1 MVIKYRRPTSASR
14 VGQDMRNTWSHV
26 VGNLATLVLLA
37 LAGCLGYLFWPYL
50 PTLAWT
56 QLVAFSLRGLR
67 DRFKSV
73 KYGIFY
79 KRGAELSDSQAATR
93 LMIYVALGSMLLGVL
108 LTVGLA
114 GDAVWAARTATSSFK
129 LARSRGVPDW
139 AKAHV
144 ARVEAEEPPPRILR
158 RVPAQLP
165 LVPAGPAA
173 ARRADGDD
181 DGEWRESTTAVAAA
195 RSCRQGSVARL
206 AVRRAREVSRSSSD
220 LRSKR
225 SDH

>member
-1 MVIKYRRPTSASR
+1 
-14 VGQDMRNTWSHV
+14 
-26 VGNLATLVLLA
+26 
-37 LAGCLGYLFWPYL
+37 
-50 PTLAWT
+50 
-56 QLVAFSLRGLR
+56 
-67 DRFKSV
+67 
-73 KYGIFY
+73 
-79 KRGAELSDSQAATR
+79 
-93 LMIYVALGSMLLGVL
+93 MIYVALGSMLLGVL

-165 LVPAGPAA
+165 PLPAGFTS

-181 DGEWRESTTAVAAA
+181 DGERREGAAAAAAA
-195 RSCRQGSVARL
+195 RSCRQVSVARL
-206 AVRRAREVSRSSSD
+206 ALRRAREVSPRTGV
-220 LRSKR
+220 KGVIKTP
-225 SDH
+225 

>member
-1 MVIKYRRPTSASR
+1 MVKYRRPTSVSR
-14 VGQDMRNTWSHV
+14 VGQDMRHTWGHV
-26 VGNLATLVLLA
+26 IGNLATLVLLA

-50 PTLAWT
+50 PTLAWA

-79 KRGAELSDSQAATR
+79 KRGSELSDSQAATR
-93 LMIYVALGSMLLGVL
+93 LMIYVGLGSMLLGVL

-144 ARVEAEEPPPRILR
+144 ARVEAEVRPRVLEALEPYL
-158 RVPAQLP
+158 
-165 LVPAGPAA
+165 
-173 ARRADGDD
+173 DGFDD
-181 DGEWRESTTAVAAA
+181 DDEVYTIKSQGVTTALHVPRRNA
-195 RSCRQGSVARL
+195 RSR
-206 AVRRAREVSRSSSD
+206 SRSLHFSQC
-220 LRSKR
+220 
-225 SDH
+225 

>member
-50 PTLAWT
+50 PTLAWA

-114 GDAVWAARTATSSFK
+114 GDAVSG
-129 LARSRGVPDW
+129 L
-139 AKAHV
+139 
-144 ARVEAEEPPPRILR
+144 
-158 RVPAQLP
+158 
-165 LVPAGPAA
+165 AA
-173 ARRADGDD
+173 ARRADGYD
-181 DGEWRESTTAVAAA
+181 DGERREGAAVAPAA
-195 RSCRQGSVARL
+195 RTVARL
-206 AVRRAREVSRSSSD
+206 ALRRAREVSVG
-220 LRSKR
+220 LE
-225 SDH
+225 

>member
-50 PTLAWT
+50 PTLAWA

-93 LMIYVALGSMLLGVL
+93 LMIYVGLGSMLLGVL

-129 LARSRGVPDW
+129 LARSPGVPDW
-139 AKAHV
+139 AKEHV
-144 ARVEAEEPPPRILR
+144 ARLEKEVRPRVLAALEPYLDGFDEDDDIYMIRSEGITTALRLR
-158 RVPAQLP
+158 RAP
-165 LVPAGPAA
+165 
-173 ARRADGDD
+173 RR
-181 DGEWRESTTAVAAA
+181 TP
-195 RSCRQGSVARL
+195 GSGSEPSV
-206 AVRRAREVSRSSSD
+206 SSS
-220 LRSKR
+220 S
-225 SDH
+225 

>member
-50 PTLAWT
+50 PTLAWA

-144 ARVEAEEPPPRILR
+144 ARVEAEVRPRVLEALEPYL
-158 RVPAQLP
+158 
-165 LVPAGPAA
+165 
-173 ARRADGDD
+173 DGFDEDD
-181 DGEWRESTTAVAAA
+181 EVFLIKTEGVTTALQLEEGSPLPRRNA
-195 RSCRQGSVARL
+195 RSR
-206 AVRRAREVSRSSSD
+206 SRPPHSSQS
-220 LRSKR
+220 
-225 SDH
+225 

>member
-50 PTLAWT
+50 PTLAWA

-93 LMIYVALGSMLLGVL
+93 LMIYVALGSMLFGVL
-108 LTVGLA
+108 LTVA
-114 GDAVWAARTATSSFK
+114 PYR
-129 LARSRGVPDW
+129 
-139 AKAHV
+139 
-144 ARVEAEEPPPRILR
+144 
-158 RVPAQLP
+158 
-165 LVPAGPAA
+165 
-173 ARRADGDD
+173 
-181 DGEWRESTTAVAAA
+181 
-195 RSCRQGSVARL
+195 
-206 AVRRAREVSRSSSD
+206 
-220 LRSKR
+220 
-225 SDH
+225 

>member
-1 MVIKYRRPTSASR
+1 M
-14 VGQDMRNTWSHV
+14 
-26 VGNLATLVLLA
+26 
-37 LAGCLGYLFWPYL
+37 
-50 PTLAWT
+50 AWA

-93 LMIYVALGSMLLGVL
+93 LMIYVALGSMLLGVM

-158 RVPAQLP
+158 RVPAQLS

-181 DGEWRESTTAVAAA
+181 DGERREGAAAAAAA

-206 AVRRAREVSRSSSD
+206 AVRRAREVKRRVG
-220 LRSKR
+220 LRRVR
-225 SDH
+225 SDD

>member
-50 PTLAWT
+50 PTLAWA

-79 KRGAELSDSQAATR
+79 KRGAELSDSQAAIVRHR
-93 LMIYVALGSMLLGVL
+93 L
-108 LTVGLA
+108 
-114 GDAVWAARTATSSFK
+114 RQE
-129 LARSRGVPDW
+129 
-139 AKAHV
+139 H
-144 ARVEAEEPPPRILR
+144 PPRIVR
-158 RVPAQLP
+158 RDPAQLS
-165 LVPAGPAA
+165 LVPAGFTS

-181 DGEWRESTTAVAAA
+181 DGERRESTTAAAA
-195 RSCRQGSVARL
+195 AGSCRQGPVARFAL
-206 AVRRAREVSRSSSD
+206 RRAREVRPS
-220 LRSKR
+220 LGE
-225 SDH
+225 